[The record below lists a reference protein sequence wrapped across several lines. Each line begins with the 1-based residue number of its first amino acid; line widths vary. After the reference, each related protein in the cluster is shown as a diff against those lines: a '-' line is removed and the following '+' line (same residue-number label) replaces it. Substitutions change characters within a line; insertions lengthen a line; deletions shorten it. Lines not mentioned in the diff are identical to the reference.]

1 MIENLSQKQFEK
13 ALQDLGNPRG
23 KQAEF
28 LKVHAQSSGRAM
40 TMKRLAEET
49 GYRSWRGMNL
59 QYGILAHEIGIAAGL
74 REEDFPDP
82 NIILLVD
89 FVPPVH
95 KSADNISNSEWI
107 LIMKEP
113 FVKALKAVKWI

>member
-1 MIENLSQKQFEK
+1 MAKILSQKAFEK
-13 ALQDLGNPRG
+13 ALQELGTPRG

-40 TMKRLAEET
+40 TMKRLAEEV
-49 GYRSWRGMNL
+49 GYESWRGMNL
-59 QYGILAHEIGIAAGL
+59 QYGILAHDIGIAAGL
-74 REEDFPDP
+74 QEEDFPNP
-82 NIILLVD
+82 NVKLLVD
-89 FVPPVH
+89 FVPPVQ

-113 FVKALKAVKWI
+113 FMKALKAVKWI

>member
-1 MIENLSQKQFEK
+1 MKKSLSQKDFEK
-13 ALQDLGNPRG
+13 ALQELGIPRG

-28 LKVHAQSSGRAM
+28 LKAHALSKGRAM

-59 QYGILAHEIGIAAGL
+59 QYGILAHDIGMAAGL
-74 REEDFPDP
+74 RENDLPEP
-82 NIILLVD
+82 NVMLLVD
-89 FVPPVH
+89 FVPPIQ
-95 KSADNISNSEWI
+95 KSSSNISNSEWI

-113 FVKALKAVKWI
+113 FMKALKAAKWI

>member
-1 MIENLSQKQFEK
+1 MTENLSQEQFEK
-13 ALQDLGNPRG
+13 ALQDLGDPRG

-28 LKVHAQSSGRAM
+28 LKVHVQSSGRAM
-40 TMKRLAEET
+40 TMKRLAEEV
-49 GYRSWRGMNL
+49 GYKSWRGMNL
-59 QYGILAHEIGIAAGL
+59 QYGILAHDIGIAAGV
-74 REEDFPDP
+74 REEDLPNP
-82 NIILLVD
+82 NIMLLVD

-95 KSADNISNSEWI
+95 KSADNISNYEWI